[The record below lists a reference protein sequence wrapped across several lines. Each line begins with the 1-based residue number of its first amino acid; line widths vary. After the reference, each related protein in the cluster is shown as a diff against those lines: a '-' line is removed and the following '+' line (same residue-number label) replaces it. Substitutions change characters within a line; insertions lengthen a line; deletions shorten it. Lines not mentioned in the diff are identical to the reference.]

1 MHRSCL
7 GWISLFLLITAF
19 DLSTARAQARDSSAT
34 ATIEVPAIRVV
45 LDPQRIIGS
54 EAEAASIPGSA
65 HFIGP
70 EDLERRKLL
79 YGDVHR
85 ILRQVPGINV
95 QEEDGYGLRPNIGL
109 RGTGSERSSKITL
122 MEDGVLIAPAPYA
135 APAAYYFPVAG
146 RMEAIEVRKGS
157 SQIKYGPYT
166 TGGAINLVSGSI
178 PDDFSLFAD
187 VQAGADATRKAHL
200 RVGDR
205 YDHGGWLAETYQITT
220 DGFKRLAGGD
230 DTGFEIRDYVVK
242 LALHTL
248 ADAATYQKLELKLGR
263 YDETSNETYLGL
275 AETDFR
281 ADPVRRYPASQKD
294 VMNADHN
301 QVQLRWTVRPSDR
314 FDVTTV
320 VYGNDF
326 HRNWYKLD
334 GVLGKGIAEMLENP
348 DDFPDA
354 MSILEGGSSP
364 GDALTVRANNRT
376 YYARGAQSVIGVGLG
391 EAVLHAIELGLR
403 YHRDQEDR
411 FQHDDKYRME
421 AGRMVLTS
429 EGAPGSQANRV
440 NNARAWAL
448 HLQDEIAFGRWTVTP
463 GIRYE
468 TIEFE
473 RTDYAASDSQRR
485 APVGVVENSVDAVIP
500 GIGASYVWREGAY
513 LFAGVHRGFG
523 PPGPGAD
530 RETRPEESVN
540 YELGIKLRR
549 PWLDTQLLGFYNDY
563 DNILGKA
570 TLAVGDSGGAGD
582 LFNGGAVRVRGIE
595 LGIEIDPAE
604 ARGRAFRMP
613 IRLAYT
619 LTRADFLTSFDSDF
633 EPWGTVERGDE
644 LPYLPAHQVFAEVGF
659 ERGPWMA
666 RLGVNHVSEMRTEA
680 GQGSIPA
687 GSGTDAFTVWSAS
700 SELAITSWSTVFAG
714 VENLTDEVYIV
725 ARRPAGARP
734 GLPRTLSAGV
744 RIRH

>member
-1 MHRSCL
+1 
-7 GWISLFLLITAF
+7 
-19 DLSTARAQARDSSAT
+19 
-34 ATIEVPAIRVV
+34 
-45 LDPQRIIGS
+45 
-54 EAEAASIPGSA
+54 
-65 HFIGP
+65 
-70 EDLERRKLL
+70 
-79 YGDVHR
+79 
-85 ILRQVPGINV
+85 
-95 QEEDGYGLRPNIGL
+95 
-109 RGTGSERSSKITL
+109 
-122 MEDGVLIAPAPYA
+122 
-135 APAAYYFPVAG
+135 
-146 RMEAIEVRKGS
+146 
-157 SQIKYGPYT
+157 
-166 TGGAINLVSGSI
+166 
-178 PDDFSLFAD
+178 
-187 VQAGADATRKAHL
+187 
-200 RVGDR
+200 
-205 YDHGGWLAETYQITT
+205 
-220 DGFKRLAGGD
+220 
-230 DTGFEIRDYVVK
+230 
-242 LALHTL
+242 
-248 ADAATYQKLELKLGR
+248 
-263 YDETSNETYLGL
+263 
-275 AETDFR
+275 
-281 ADPVRRYPASQKD
+281 
-294 VMNADHN
+294 
-301 QVQLRWTVRPSDR
+301 
-314 FDVTTV
+314 
-320 VYGNDF
+320 
-326 HRNWYKLD
+326 
-334 GVLGKGIAEMLENP
+334 VLGEGIAKVLENP
-348 DDFPDA
+348 DDFPEA
-354 MSILEGGSSP
+354 MSILEGGTSP

-411 FQHDDKYRME
+411 FQHDDQYRME

-440 NNARAWAL
+440 SNARAWAL

-500 GIGASYVWREGAY
+500 GIGASYVWREGVY

-549 PWLDTQLLGFYNDY
+549 PWLDAQLLGFYNDY

-604 ARGRAFRMP
+604 ARGRTFHTP

-659 ERGPWMA
+659 ERGPWIA
-666 RLGVNHVSEMRTEA
+666 RLGVNHVSEMRSEA
-680 GQGSIPA
+680 GQGSIPV

-714 VENLTDEVYIV
+714 VENLTDEVYVV